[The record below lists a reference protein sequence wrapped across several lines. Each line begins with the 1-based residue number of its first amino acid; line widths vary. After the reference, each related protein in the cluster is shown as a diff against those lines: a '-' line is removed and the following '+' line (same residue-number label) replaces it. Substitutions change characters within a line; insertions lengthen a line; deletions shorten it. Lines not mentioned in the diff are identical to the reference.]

1 MRKILFFFAI
11 FFASISIV
19 NAQNGVTVLDP
30 EQVFDSST
38 QKQPLLPIIYF
49 RSYQT
54 ISPENLTTPTIIEV
68 PVTSSSERS
77 YALHET
83 ISNTFQPFR
92 IIQQTKDMPYRIY
105 TIDVDTPE
113 IYDKN
118 PSTYK
123 EYAVSET
130 QLPEVNLN
138 FTYAQPITT
147 RTLSFALDENV
158 QLPSHVTIQ
167 AVRGDKGV
175 VVLARKE
182 VTGTTISFP
191 ETRSDRFF
199 VTFEYFQ
206 PLRITEI
213 GFIQTPQSKQTSYV
227 LRFLARPGEQHRL
240 YQDPQ
245 GNVPSIQT
253 GESPNLFSNADA
265 RQIFPS
271 NKLPNEF
278 FKAPD
283 DDADGIEN
291 TKDNCPSTSNPD
303 QADIDTN
310 NRGDA
315 CEDFDVDGVMN
326 NIDNCPDHPN
336 RAQQDADGDGQG
348 DHCDSEESRLVEQLS
363 FLPWLGIGLG
373 FVVVLLLFK
382 MTVSKPSLP
391 ENHEMPEQKVP

>member
-1 MRKILFFFAI
+1 MKKIFIALFFFI
-11 FFASISIV
+11 FTVASAS
-19 NAQNGVTVLDP
+19 AQSTTLYT
-30 EQVFDSST
+30 ET
-38 QKQPLLPIIYF
+38 QKQPLVPITYF
-49 RSYQT
+49 KLYQI
-54 ISPENLTTPTIIEV
+54 ISPENLTTPTILEV
-68 PVTSSSERS
+68 PVTSSSERN
-77 YALHET
+77 YALHEI
-83 ISNTFQPFR
+83 ISNSFQPFR
-92 IIQQTKDMPYRIY
+92 IVQQTKDMPYRVL

-147 RTLSFALDENV
+147 TTLSFALDENV

-175 VVLARKE
+175 VVLARKQ

-199 VTFEYFQ
+199 VIFEYFQ

-213 GFIQTPQSKQTSYV
+213 SFVQTPQSKQTSYA
-227 LRFLARPGEQHRL
+227 LRFLARPGEQYRL

-245 GNVPSIQT
+245 GNVPSIHT
-253 GESPNLFSNADA
+253 GESPNLFSNTDPL
-265 RQIFPS
+265 QIFPS
-271 NKLPNEF
+271 PKIPNEF

-283 DDADGIEN
+283 DDTDGVEN
-291 TKDNCPSTSNPD
+291 TKDNCPNTSNPD
-303 QADIDTN
+303 QTDRDN
-310 NRGDA
+310 NERGDA
-315 CEDFDVDGVMN
+315 CEDFDADGVMN
-326 NIDNCPDHPN
+326 NIDNCPNHPN

-373 FVVVLLLFK
+373 FIVVLLLFK
-382 MTVSKPSLP
+382 MTVNKPTP
-391 ENHEMPEQKVP
+391 QEQKEPKEISK